1 MPILDSNSLELFS
14 NSADQSRR
22 IGIQLGS
29 LLQPGD
35 ILCLQG
41 ELGAGKT
48 SFVQGLAAG
57 WGSAD
62 QVTSPTFVLMNI
74 YSRADKMKM
83 THMDA
88 YRLENVQEAEELD
101 FLSHLDQGP
110 LVIEWAEKIEALLP
124 AERLWLRL
132 FHVAEERRRIEISP
146 KGQHYLDLLSNFQ
159 EAVFGL
165 A

>member
-1 MPILDSNSLELFS
+1 MPILDSSSLELFS

-29 LLQPGD
+29 LLQPGNL
-35 ILCLQG
+35 LCLQG

-48 SFVQGLAAG
+48 TFAQGLATG
-57 WGSAD
+57 WGSGD

-74 YSRADKMKM
+74 YSRADGKKM

-88 YRLENVQEAEELD
+88 YRLENLREAEELD
-101 FLSHLDQGP
+101 ILSHLEKGP
-110 LVIEWAEKIEALLP
+110 LVIEWAEKIESLLP
-124 AERLWLRL
+124 DERIWVRL
-132 FHVAEERRRIEISP
+132 FHVAEERRRIQISP
-146 KGQHYLDLLSNFQ
+146 QGEHYLELLSNFQ
-159 EAVFGL
+159 ERVFGL

>member
-29 LLQPGD
+29 LLQPGN

-41 ELGAGKT
+41 ELGTGKT
-48 SFVQGLAAG
+48 TFAQGLAAG

-62 QVTSPTFVLMNI
+62 QVSSPTYVLMNI
-74 YSRADKMKM
+74 YARADGRKM

-88 YRLENVQEAEELD
+88 YRIENLQEAEELD
-101 FLSHLDQGP
+101 FMNHLDQGP
-110 LVIEWAEKIEALLP
+110 LVIEWAEKIEPLLP
-124 AERLWLRL
+124 DERIWVRL

-146 KGQHYLDLLSNFQ
+146 EGEHYMKLLSNLQ
-159 EAVFGL
+159 EAVFGV